1 MLVKPARFPTFYSF
15 GFCMFDRLLFFLEGS
30 SLLRKLSGFRSLDL
44 YSPLACVGRRVWVW
58 FGLDVLG
65 MHHKSLKK
73 SESDWYFI
81 GRKLGVDRQQ
91 GVLAN
96 LSMSPAPGSLL
107 VASVVLAI
115 AV

>member
-1 MLVKPARFPTFYSF
+1 
-15 GFCMFDRLLFFLEGS
+15 
-30 SLLRKLSGFRSLDL
+30 
-44 YSPLACVGRRVWVW
+44 
-58 FGLDVLG
+58 

-73 SESDWYFI
+73 SESDWYLI

-115 AV
+115 AVEYIIFLVLIVPCDNANLHLTCGKTRHESEAGEKRCI